1 MNVQEIRKQSLIRHK
16 GQYRK
21 KVEKKGRKVMTKG
34 EGQGEEEKRRQKKK
48 RGLNKVFK
56 IIWIL
61 IKTWWPYYR
70 QYGKDAIALKSSKK
84 KYWPALIYTVH
95 FFLHFFQVHFGRG

>member
-34 EGQGEEEKRRQKKK
+34 EGQGEEEKRRPKK
-48 RGLNKVFK
+48 REN
-56 IIWIL
+56 
-61 IKTWWPYYR
+61 
-70 QYGKDAIALKSSKK
+70 
-84 KYWPALIYTVH
+84 
-95 FFLHFFQVHFGRG
+95 